1 MTKLRQLWLLTALA
15 SVAILAG
22 GYFLLVS
29 PKAGKA
35 ASLRDEAETQQSANN
50 RLRAQIAQLNR
61 QKKDL
66 PRQQAELEKFAAKI
80 PNNPALPSLIRSL
93 SDAADNAGVELVS
106 LSPGAP
112 ALVAATVPGGTTAAA
127 AGTTATTASTTT
139 TTSTSTTGTKTAAAP
154 AAPAMLPLASI
165 PIAVEVTGSYSQV
178 SQFLS
183 EIEGL
188 SRAFLV
194 NGFNVNPGDSGP
206 QAKKPSGGSTTGGPR
221 YDGTL
226 TMQITGQLYMTT
238 KVAPAAPVAAKP
250 ATTTAA
256 K

>member
-1 MTKLRQLWLLTALA
+1 VA
-15 SVAILAG
+15 SIAILAG

-29 PKAGKA
+29 PKLSTA
-35 ASLRDEAETQQSANN
+35 AAARQEAEDQQTANN

-80 PNNPALPSLIRSL
+80 PNNPALPGLIRSL

-106 LSPGAP
+106 LSPGQP
-112 ALVAATVPGGTTAAA
+112 ALVATTVPATAAGTSA
-127 AGTTATTASTTT
+127 AGTTGTTPASG
-139 TTSTSTTGTKTAAAP
+139 TTGAKTAAAP
-154 AAPAMLPLASI
+154 GPALLPIASI

-194 NGFNVNPGDSGP
+194 NGFSVDPGDSGP
-206 QAKKPSGGSTTGGPR
+206 RAKKSDGVANGYG
-221 YDGTL
+221 GTL

-250 ATTTAA
+250 AATSTAV

>member
-29 PKAGKA
+29 PKASKA
-35 ASLRDEAETQQSANN
+35 ASLRDEAETQQQANN

-66 PRQQAELEKFAAKI
+66 PKQQAELEKFAAKI

-93 SDAADNAGVELVS
+93 SDAADNAGVELIS
-106 LSPGAP
+106 LSPGTP
-112 ALVAATVPGGTTAAA
+112 ALVATSVPGGTTAAA
-127 AGTTATTASTTT
+127 AGSTTK
-139 TTSTSTTGTKTAAAP
+139 SAATAP
-154 AAPAMLPLASI
+154 AAATL
-165 PIAVEVTGSYSQV
+165 PIAAIPVSVEVTGTYSQV

-188 SRAFLV
+188 PRAFLV
-194 NGFNVNPGDSGP
+194 NGFNVNPGDTSP
-206 QAKKPSGGSTTGGPR
+206 RAAKDNGGKA
-221 YDGTL
+221 YNGTL
-226 TMQITGQLYMTT
+226 TMSVTGQLYMTT
-238 KVAPAAPVAAKP
+238 KVAPVAPVAAKP
-250 ATTTAA
+250 AADTTAA